1 MNTKNFNVYNR
12 RCKTEN
18 IKPFTVVRF
27 LLRGLEKSY
36 NIWLRMVDGKFL
48 MFEKQSEKCLTK
60 HKPFLLFIDFSVF
73 IGSSLLL
80 IGCGSPC
87 FGKHYGF

>member
-1 MNTKNFNVYNR
+1 M
-12 RCKTEN
+12 KTEN

-48 MFEKQSEKCLTK
+48 IFEKQSEKCLT
-60 HKPFLLFIDFSVF
+60 
-73 IGSSLLL
+73 
-80 IGCGSPC
+80 
-87 FGKHYGF
+87 